1 MFDVINAGGASVS
14 ARNNGALAVGKLADM
29 MALNADAVDLI
40 GRSGDTIL
48 DCYIFAGDDRMVGD
62 VWSAGRHMVTGGKH
76 VKREAIV
83 SAYARTMKELGEA
96 I

>member
-1 MFDVINAGGASVS
+1 VS
-14 ARNNGALAVGKLADM
+14 ARDNGGSIAIGKLADL
-29 MALNADAVDLI
+29 MALDANAVDLA
-40 GRSGDTIL
+40 GRTGDTIL
-48 DCYIFAGDDRMVGD
+48 DCYIFAGNDRMISD
-62 VWSAGRHMVTGGKH
+62 VWSAGRHMVTEGRH